1 VLGGFDA
8 RSVFRTPFFRARPG
22 VLGAVELLR
31 TKPDCFQAALSL
43 STDEGQ
49 TWGAPR
55 VVRPR
60 GGCLQLPWGAQSTG
74 AEVVLTLS
82 DNDGLRA
89 WEAADG
95 VVQEGTN
102 LFPAHDTVL
111 LRVPLP

>member
-1 VLGGFDA
+1 
-8 RSVFRTPFFRARPG
+8 
-22 VLGAVELLR
+22 
-31 TKPDCFQAALSL
+31 
-43 STDEGQ
+43 
-49 TWGAPR
+49 
-55 VVRPR
+55 
-60 GGCLQLPWGAQSTG
+60 
-74 AEVVLTLS
+74 VVLTLS